1 MNHMKVLII
10 INDAPYGTEKA
21 YNALRLASQIQRDY
35 ENAEVCVFL
44 MADAV
49 GCAIPN
55 QKTPDGYYNIER
67 MLKSVVNK
75 KGEIKLCTTCVE
87 ARGLREMKF
96 IDGAVLSSM
105 KELALLTM
113 ESDRVISF

>member
-1 MNHMKVLII
+1 MKVLII

-21 YNALRLASQIQRDY
+21 YNALRLATTILKEY
-35 ENAEVCVFL
+35 EGTEMSIFL

-67 MLKSVVNK
+67 MLKIIVNK
-75 KGEIKLCTTCVE
+75 RGKIKLCTSCVE
-87 ARGLREMKF
+87 ARGLKEMKF
-96 IDGAVLSSM
+96 IDGAELSSM
-105 KELALLTM
+105 KELAQLVM
-113 ESDRVISF
+113 ESDRVVTF

>member
-1 MNHMKVLII
+1 MKVLII

-21 YNALRLASQIQRDY
+21 YNALRLAITILKEY
-35 ENAEVCVFL
+35 EGTEMSVFL

-67 MLKSVVNK
+67 MLKIVLNK
-75 KGEIKLCTTCVE
+75 NGNVKLCTTCVE
-87 ARGLREMKF
+87 ARGLKEMTF
-96 IDGAVLSSM
+96 IEGVSLSTM
-105 KELALLTM
+105 KELAQLTL
-113 ESDRVISF
+113 ESDRVITF

>member
-1 MNHMKVLII
+1 MKVLII

-35 ENAEVCVFL
+35 ENAEVSVFL

-49 GCAIPN
+49 TCAIPN
-55 QKTPDGYYNIER
+55 QNTPNGYYNIER

-75 KGEIKLCTTCVE
+75 KGKIKLCTTCVE
-87 ARGLREMKF
+87 ARGLKEMKF
-96 IDGAVLSSM
+96 VDGAELSTM
-105 KELALLTM
+105 KELAQLTID
-113 ESDRVISF
+113 SDRVITF